1 MANRNTSNRVL
12 LVEGESDKHVVRRL
26 CNRYPSF
33 KIVKDIDHLLK
44 FRSPESESSEWQTI
58 DILNKVDVK
67 QLLVS
72 INLEIKAPGRQAVGI
87 LVDANNNLRSR
98 WDAVGYRLG
107 MANIRFPRSPEPAG
121 TIIEGKPRVGIWLMP
136 DNESSGE
143 LEDFVVQMIPDGDP
157 VWPLSQQ
164 YIDGIPEGDR
174 KFTEKK
180 MLRAKLYAWLAAR
193 KNPKQMGSGI
203 ESHDLD
209 VNGTLCQS
217 FVDWLT
223 ALFK

>member
-12 LVEGESDKHVVRRL
+12 LVEGESDKHVVLRL
-26 CNRYPSF
+26 CDRHPSTPSF
-33 KIVKDIDHLLK
+33 
-44 FRSPESESSEWQTI
+44 
-58 DILNKVDVK
+58 DILNKLDVR
-67 QLLVS
+67 QLLDS
-72 INLEIKAPGRQAVGI
+72 INLEIKAPERQAVGI
-87 LVDANNNLRSR
+87 LVDANNSLTAR
-98 WDAVGYRLG
+98 WDAVGHRLR
-107 MANIRFPRSPEPAG
+107 MADIPFPRSPEPAG

-136 DNESSGE
+136 DNASSGE
-143 LEDFVVQMIPDGDP
+143 LEDFVVKMIPDGDP

-164 YIDGIPEGDR
+164 YIDGIPEDDR
-174 KFTEKK
+174 KFSEGK

-209 VNGTLCQS
+209 VDGALCQD
-217 FVDWLT
+217 FVDWLM